1 MFHRKKPRKNLRGFF
16 TGSLVLQLFSANLQI
31 YGLTNLP
38 PTTSKRLNTT
48 HYTLNNHN
56 EGQKKALNLFVVF
69 ILFSLLCSV
78 NVTA

>member
-56 EGQKKALNLFVVF
+56 EGQEKSIKFICYFHFIFVT
-69 ILFSLLCSV
+69 L
-78 NVTA
+78 